1 MAPKFS
7 IIIPTYNVEQYIARA
22 LESCINQTFGDIE
35 ILVVDD
41 RGCDK
46 SVEIAK
52 EYARLDSRIQ
62 ILSNPS
68 NLGTFASRLK
78 GMKQASGAY
87 IMFIDADDYL
97 VLNAC
102 EQAYQAAQNN
112 TYETDLHK
120 QLPDI
125 VHFKATYLGNK
136 NASPL
141 ENLKHKMRYIL
152 PTQWSATPLKNTAI
166 AYNFFL
172 KSKHFPKFTLWDK
185 CYKASLIKQ
194 ALPYFKHCQDSL
206 NMAEDMLKFFVL
218 ANLAKSYV
226 GVDSRLYVYCLNTTS
241 ITQNSSAHT
250 KKIRDMRYVIQA
262 LQAIGKELHA
272 PYAMRIA
279 ETMISHLHALIILE
293 SRFDTLEREHNIK
306 LLSVTLHNNKLRL
319 GHLKGNRFFIRL
331 KKVGQAQASKLESVL
346 GIVGK
351 NGFPNF
357 FGFQRFGIY
366 GDNYKLGWAHHNA
379 TKAVHKH
386 SVPNDTSYAALFST
400 YMNQNKPKIPK
411 LQRTMRDF
419 LIASYQSFLF
429 NAWLEAR
436 VHLSVWVNTFSP
448 AEMKEILAHKL
459 YHNSPKQTQQQ
470 PWQDFLD
477 SEYSQNFISTLL
489 AHNIKENLT
498 SLYGQTQIFKLLS
511 GDLCCHY
518 PYGKLFMLESIN
530 AYESERFA
538 QRGFAPTGLLSGKH
552 QKLSMGSALALECAF
567 LENLN
572 VSSARRYAWVWAD
585 DIQSVYKPQDAHFE
599 LNFSLPK
606 GAYATTFLEQLAR
619 KKLHYTIAKE
629 ELV

>member
-1 MAPKFS
+1 MPSPFVS

-41 RGCDK
+41 RGCDRSIAIAK
-46 SVEIAK
+46 EYARLDSRIQILSNPSNLGLFQTRLAGESAAKGSYILCLDADDYLAHDTCAALYQVIHLYAPSQQLFKNLGGGGINMPKISLIIPTYNVQNHIARCLQSCIDQTLKDIEILVVDDCGSDNSIAIAK

-279 ETMISHLHALIILE
+279 ETMISHLQALIILE
-293 SRFDTLEREHNIK
+293 SRFDNCINRNGGGAIHTSPPHKWCKSPYLRACLDSLKFWNRSLTYVRIIMYIFSFGRIK
-306 LLSVTLHNNKLRL
+306 L
-319 GHLKGNRFFIRL
+319 
-331 KKVGQAQASKLESVL
+331 
-346 GIVGK
+346 
-351 NGFPNF
+351 
-357 FGFQRFGIY
+357 
-366 GDNYKLGWAHHNA
+366 
-379 TKAVHKH
+379 
-386 SVPNDTSYAALFST
+386 
-400 YMNQNKPKIPK
+400 
-411 LQRTMRDF
+411 
-419 LIASYQSFLF
+419 
-429 NAWLEAR
+429 
-436 VHLSVWVNTFSP
+436 
-448 AEMKEILAHKL
+448 
-459 YHNSPKQTQQQ
+459 
-470 PWQDFLD
+470 
-477 SEYSQNFISTLL
+477 
-489 AHNIKENLT
+489 
-498 SLYGQTQIFKLLS
+498 
-511 GDLCCHY
+511 
-518 PYGKLFMLESIN
+518 
-530 AYESERFA
+530 
-538 QRGFAPTGLLSGKH
+538 
-552 QKLSMGSALALECAF
+552 
-567 LENLN
+567 
-572 VSSARRYAWVWAD
+572 
-585 DIQSVYKPQDAHFE
+585 
-599 LNFSLPK
+599 
-606 GAYATTFLEQLAR
+606 
-619 KKLHYTIAKE
+619 
-629 ELV
+629 

>member
-1 MAPKFS
+1 MGGGINMPKIS
-7 IIIPTYNVEQYIARA
+7 LIIPTYNVQNHIARC
-22 LESCINQTFGDIE
+22 LQSCIDQTLKDIE

-41 RGCDK
+41 CGSDN
-46 SVEIAK
+46 SIAIAK

-87 IMFIDADDYL
+87 IIFIDADDYL

-279 ETMISHLHALIILE
+279 ETMISHLQALIILE
-293 SRFDTLEREHNIK
+293 SRFDNCINRNGGGAIHTSPPHKWCKSPYLRACLDSLKFWNRSLTYVRIIMYIFSFGRIK
-306 LLSVTLHNNKLRL
+306 L
-319 GHLKGNRFFIRL
+319 
-331 KKVGQAQASKLESVL
+331 
-346 GIVGK
+346 
-351 NGFPNF
+351 
-357 FGFQRFGIY
+357 
-366 GDNYKLGWAHHNA
+366 
-379 TKAVHKH
+379 
-386 SVPNDTSYAALFST
+386 
-400 YMNQNKPKIPK
+400 
-411 LQRTMRDF
+411 
-419 LIASYQSFLF
+419 
-429 NAWLEAR
+429 
-436 VHLSVWVNTFSP
+436 
-448 AEMKEILAHKL
+448 
-459 YHNSPKQTQQQ
+459 
-470 PWQDFLD
+470 
-477 SEYSQNFISTLL
+477 
-489 AHNIKENLT
+489 
-498 SLYGQTQIFKLLS
+498 
-511 GDLCCHY
+511 
-518 PYGKLFMLESIN
+518 
-530 AYESERFA
+530 
-538 QRGFAPTGLLSGKH
+538 
-552 QKLSMGSALALECAF
+552 
-567 LENLN
+567 
-572 VSSARRYAWVWAD
+572 
-585 DIQSVYKPQDAHFE
+585 
-599 LNFSLPK
+599 
-606 GAYATTFLEQLAR
+606 
-619 KKLHYTIAKE
+619 
-629 ELV
+629 

>member
-1 MAPKFS
+1 MRFIYNHTPIEFYFAHSPRDFVVQEIPLYKFS
-7 IIIPTYNVEQYIARA
+7 GSGEH
-22 LESCINQTFGDIE
+22 
-35 ILVVDD
+35 
-41 RGCDK
+41 
-46 SVEIAK
+46 
-52 EYARLDSRIQ
+52 Q
-62 ILSNPS
+62 ILQIRKKH
-68 NLGTFASRLK
+68 LTTF
-78 GMKQASGAY
+78 
-87 IMFIDADDYL
+87 
-97 VLNAC
+97 
-102 EQAYQAAQNN
+102 
-112 TYETDLHK
+112 DLIK
-120 QLPDI
+120 L
-125 VHFKATYLGNK
+125 L
-136 NASPL
+136 
-141 ENLKHKMRYIL
+141 
-152 PTQWSATPLKNTAI
+152 
-166 AYNFFL
+166 
-172 KSKHFPKFTLWDK
+172 SKHFNIHPKDIGYAGLKDK
-185 CYKASLIKQ
+185 SATTTQFISLPK
-194 ALPYFKHCQDSL
+194 
-206 NMAEDMLKFFVL
+206 
-218 ANLAKSYV
+218 KSTH
-226 GVDSRLYVYCLNTTS
+226 S
-241 ITQNSSAHT
+241 
-250 KKIRDMRYVIQA
+250 
-262 LQAIGKELHA
+262 
-272 PYAMRIA
+272 
-279 ETMISHLHALIILE
+279 LE

-411 LQRTMRDF
+411 IQRTMRDF

-459 YHNSPKQTQQQ
+459 YHNSPKQAQQQ

-552 QKLSMGSALALECAF
+552 QKISMGSALALECAF

-572 VSSARRYAWVWAD
+572 ASSARRYAWVWAD